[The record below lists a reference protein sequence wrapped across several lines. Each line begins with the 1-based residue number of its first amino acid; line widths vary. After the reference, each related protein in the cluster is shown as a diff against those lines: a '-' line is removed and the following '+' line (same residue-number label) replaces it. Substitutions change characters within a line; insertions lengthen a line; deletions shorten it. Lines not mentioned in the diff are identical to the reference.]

1 MGKNLKIIEGGSWV
15 EIHRIVLEAGERAT
29 QVPDDTKK
37 VPLEMKVKGY
47 LNGDAKLDDEVE
59 IVTAVG
65 RVVVGRLTA
74 ENPPY
79 DHGFGEPILELMSI
93 GREVKDILRDIDNCD
108 NGDNGRGKGR

>member
-1 MGKNLKIIEGGSWV
+1 MDKSVKIIEGGSWV
-15 EIHRIVLEAGERAT
+15 EIHRIVLEVGERAP

-47 LNGDAKLDDEVE
+47 LSNDAKLDEEVE

-65 RVVVGRLTA
+65 RVVRGRLTA

-79 DHGFGEPILELMSI
+79 DHGFGEPISELMSI
-93 GREVKDILRDIDNCD
+93 GREVKEILRNID
-108 NGDNGRGKGR
+108 NGDNGRGKRQ